1 MLKNLKFLDLN
12 FLGNFYWL
20 EHCTKLVKI
29 KFEREPI
36 QNSWIWHFLD
46 ELSKITCQTDVILRS
61 KSYFCFFCTVWK
73 LRIFLPLSR
82 IYVTANLE
90 GYKDLFKMKL
100 ISHNFC
106 QLIMTLKFLNFHTV
120 LWPER
125 PNYWLVGLFGPQ
137 VPRARAGSNTEISG
151 SGFIGLF

>member
-1 MLKNLKFLDLN
+1 MVGTLYKVGQNKVWKRTYSKFMNLALPGWTLKNNMSNWCHPQVKILFLL
-12 FLGNFYWL
+12 LL
-20 EHCTKLVKI
+20 HSVKI
-29 KFEREPI
+29 KNFSATQ
-36 QNSWIWHFLD
+36 QN
-46 ELSKITCQTDVILRS
+46 LRDS
-61 KSYFCFFCTVWK
+61 K
-73 LRIFLPLSR
+73 LRGIQRSIQDEVDF
-82 IYVTANLE
+82 N
-90 GYKDLFKMKL
+90 
-100 ISHNFC
+100 NFC